1 MQSTNQSRKAPSGVR
16 IIAGRWRGRRLR
28 LPPASAVRPT
38 PDRVRETV
46 FNWLAPVLSG
56 AACLDLYAGSGALA
70 FEALSRG
77 AARGVLVERDP
88 ALVAALEA
96 MARLLGAEARIVAA
110 DARRFLQRPAREAF
124 DLAFLDPPYAEPLA
138 PLLTGLRP
146 WLAPA
151 ALVYVERSRAEGLP
165 ALAGLQWHRQARAG
179 AVCYGL
185 ARLTGTGGYDE
196 AG

>member
-1 MQSTNQSRKAPSGVR
+1 MPSSNQSRKAPSGVR

-28 LPPASAVRPT
+28 LPPATSVRPT

-46 FNWLAPVLSG
+46 FNWLAPLLPG

-77 AARGVLVERDP
+77 AARAVLVERDP

-96 MARLLGAEARIVAA
+96 VTRLLEAEARILAA
-110 DARRFLQRPAREAF
+110 DAHRFLQGPAAEAF
-124 DLAFLDPPYAEPLA
+124 DLAFLDPPYAEPLP
-138 PLLTGLRP
+138 PLLSALRP
-146 WLAPA
+146 WLAPG

-165 ALAGLQWHRQARAG
+165 ALDGLEWHRQARAG

-185 ARLTGTGGYDE
+185 ARLTGAGGYDE